1 MPVRKYIASLVMLM
15 VLQQHAAHLSL
26 IRIVDYPAIVSV
38 AYAED
43 NSDPPTVPVPQQE
56 SPELSDTPAE
66 PAGQQVPQ
74 KSIDEKEKLP
84 PDKPAESEVG
94 WGMGYVDRVQGGISQ
109 RVLASAE
116 WLDSFFVDTRFVR
129 EENHS
134 YLQLRY
140 DLFTEKSIEETSLT
154 PSFNLQLRLP
164 ELERLGRRIS
174 LVFESGPGATPDG
187 APVPASNTGAQVLPA
202 QNRPTSA
209 ALHFLLGTTATQSF
223 IIRTGA
229 LLNIDQSLFFISPRY
244 RLLIPLNSWNF
255 RFTQDVIYRTGTAW
269 QPKTEWE
276 TETLFDLE
284 RKLPND
290 LFFRSYLD
298 AIWLRNTDDYIYNIG
313 CSLLEPLDS
322 TRALSYGW
330 NNRFLANP
338 DLDLDEIRLSVQYR
352 QSFWREWLFYEVIPQ
367 YRFPRERNF
376 EATPGILFRLEMYFG
391 HI

>member
-1 MPVRKYIASLVMLM
+1 MLM
-15 VLQQHAAHLSL
+15 VFQQPAANLSL
-26 IRIVDYPAIVSV
+26 LRIADYPAIASF
-38 AYAED
+38 AHAED
-43 NSDPPTVPVPQQE
+43 NPDPTTVPVPQQE
-56 SPELSDTPAE
+56 SPEFSDTAAE
-66 PAGQQVPQ
+66 QAQQQAPQ
-74 KSIDEKEKLP
+74 QPIDEEETPFWALP
-84 PDKPAESEVG
+84 PKAPE
-94 WGMGYVDRVQGGISQ
+94 GYVDMVQRDISH

-140 DLFTEKSIEETSLT
+140 DLFTEKSSVETSLT

-174 LVFESGPGATPDG
+174 LVFESGPGEVPSG
-187 APVPASNTGAQVLPA
+187 AQAPASNVGAQVLPA
-202 QNRPTSA
+202 QKRPTSA
-209 ALHFLLGTTATQSF
+209 ALHFLLGKTATQSI

-229 LLNIDQSLFFISPRY
+229 QLNIDQSLLFISPRY
-244 RLLIPLNSWNF
+244 RLLVPLNTWNF
-255 RFTQDVIYRTGTAW
+255 RLTQDVIYRTGSAW

-284 RKLPND
+284 RKLPHD

-322 TRALSYGW
+322 KRALSYGW

-338 DLDLDEIRLSVQYR
+338 DFDLDEIRLSVQYR

-367 YRFPRERNF
+367 YRFPRDRNF
-376 EATPGILFRLEMYFG
+376 DATPGILFRLEMYFG